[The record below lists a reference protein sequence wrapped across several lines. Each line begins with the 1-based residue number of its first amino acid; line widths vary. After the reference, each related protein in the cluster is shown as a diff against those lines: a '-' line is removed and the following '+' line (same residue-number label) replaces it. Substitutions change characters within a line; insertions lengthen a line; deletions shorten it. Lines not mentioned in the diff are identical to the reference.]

1 MSSLQK
7 VLNTRGLTLIVV
19 GSCIG
24 SGIFVTPA
32 ATMQHLP
39 HHGYALLTWL
49 IGGIVALL
57 GAMTFSELGS
67 RYPREGGVYVY
78 LREAYGPLAGFLY
91 GWIILF
97 IVNTGA
103 LAALAM
109 ALVDYLS
116 MLYQPLLDYKSLLA
130 IAILW
135 ILTIVNIF
143 GTNISQSLASFF
155 STLKLV
161 AMVAVVIIGIL
172 YLPNMEHTL
181 TLDLTKDIPEN
192 LFQGVLLAFVGVFW
206 SMGGWHHATYL
217 SGEAIN
223 PTKTVPKAMFYGT
236 TIVTLIYLLIIIAY
250 MILLPL
256 DQMAA
261 SQKLAGEAVGQ
272 YISWGGKAVA
282 LAIAVSITG
291 SVAIYT
297 MSAPRI
303 YFAMAKDKV
312 FFSSLADVS
321 TKYGTP
327 YKAMLFQTLWAT
339 VLILAWGAFDKLA
352 TFVTFMDIV
361 FMALATATIFV
372 FRSRNKD
379 KASYTVRPY
388 PLVPIAYLVITL
400 LFVFN
405 TLVEIK
411 AESWSGMA
419 ILLLGIPAFYLFKKY
434 SNQNI

>member
-32 ATMQHLP
+32 TTMQHLP
-39 HHGYALLTWL
+39 HHGYALLTWA

-97 IVNTGA
+97 IVTTGA
-103 LAALAM
+103 LAALC
-109 ALVDYLS
+109 LVLIDYLS
-116 MLYQPLLDYKSLLA
+116 ILFPKLLDYKSLLA
-130 IAILW
+130 ILILW

-143 GTNISQSLASFF
+143 GTNISQTLASAF
-155 STLKLV
+155 STLKLA
-161 AMVAVVIIGIL
+161 AMVAVVIIGIM
-172 YLPNMEHTL
+172 YLPEMNHSIK
-181 TLDLTKDIPEN
+181 LDLTKNIPDN
-192 LFQGVLLAFVGVFW
+192 LFKGVLMAFVGVFW

-217 SGEAIN
+217 SGETIN

-236 TIVTLIYLLIIIAY
+236 TIVTVIYLLIIIAY
-250 MILLPL
+250 MVLLPIE
-256 DQMAA
+256 QMAN
-261 SQKLAGEAVGQ
+261 SQRLAGDAVSQ

-282 LAIAVSITG
+282 LAISISIMG

-312 FFSSLADVS
+312 FFNSLADVS
-321 TKYGTP
+321 SKYGTP
-327 YKAMLFQTLWAT
+327 YKAMLFQTMWAT

-372 FRSRNKD
+372 FRSRNNE
-379 KASYTVRPY
+379 KASYSVKPY
-388 PLVPIAYLVITL
+388 PLVPLAYLLITI
-400 LFVFN
+400 LFVLN
-405 TLVEIK
+405 TLIEIK
-411 AESWSGMA
+411 TESWSGMA
-419 ILLLGIPAFYLFKKY
+419 ILLAGVPAFYLFKKY
-434 SNQNI
+434 SN